1 MLLEIDRAIA
11 PVRHDDVAALP
22 GHLVIGVRALA
33 SVDTTDLQALA
44 GALAVLRSRS
54 ARRLG
59 HVVPPSESPR
69 IPSRA
74 LPASCSTDLPF
85 AFFLQGPGHSLS
97 VPPDSQPSALL
108 ASFPRSVPAGSG

>member
-74 LPASCSTDLPF
+74 LPAL
-85 AFFLQGPGHSLS
+85 
-97 VPPDSQPSALL
+97 VPPNCPLPYRCRCSVIRSSRLPGGRL
-108 ASFPRSVPAGSG
+108 A